1 MCGIVGFVSRSTPAV
16 GPLVNGLRRLEYRG
30 YDSAGVAL
38 EGPAGIKVYKQTG
51 KVAELDKLL
60 KSALKSEAESGEYAV
75 GIAHTRW
82 ATHGLPTRANAH
94 PHVADDGRL
103 ALVHNGIIENYAA
116 LRAGLEKRAI
126 KFVSQTD
133 TEVLAHLIAAFDKG
147 DFLAAVSQAL
157 KQVEGTYG
165 IASISARHPGEMI
178 VARKGSPLVI
188 GLGEGETVVASDV
201 SAIVART
208 RQVVYLKDGDIAR
221 ITPEGVQI
229 YSLDNAPVSR
239 DVQQVDWDLGAIEKG
254 GFEHFMLKEIHEQ
267 PDALRNTIRGR
278 IDRQGATAILAGLN
292 LSPRDLAAIRRLV
305 VIGCGTSLHAG
316 MVGKYLFE
324 SLADLPTSPEQAA
337 EFRYSN
343 PIVGPDDWAVALSQS
358 GETAD
363 TLAAVRE
370 SIRKGALVSGLCN
383 VVGSTIAR
391 EAGRG
396 VYLHAGPEISVA
408 STKAFTAQVTAMLL
422 MALKMGRTRRLSHEE
437 GVRIA
442 SEIERIPDLVADVI
456 REEDEIARIA
466 AKYAHA
472 DDMFFIGRGI
482 LYPAALEG
490 ALKIKE
496 IAYVHAEGY
505 QAAELK
511 HGPIALLSAQTP
523 VVALLADIPGKE
535 KTVGNVQECRAR
547 QAPVV
552 GVATKGDDDAA
563 AQVDDVIFV
572 PRTIPEI
579 SPIVS
584 VVALQLFAYHV
595 ARLRGCEIDQPRNL
609 AKSVTVE

>member
-1 MCGIVGFVSRSTPAV
+1 MCGIVGFTSKNKPAV

-38 EGPAGIKVYKQTG
+38 ESADGIKVYKQRG

-60 KSALKSEAESGEYAV
+60 SHALPESERAKYTM

-94 PHVADDGRL
+94 PHVSDEGRL

-116 LRAGLEKRAI
+116 LRSGLEKRGV
-126 KFVSQTD
+126 KFLSETD
-133 TEVLAHLIAAFDKG
+133 TEVLAHLVAVFDKG
-147 DFLAAVSQAL
+147 DFLAAASEAL
-157 KQVEGTYG
+157 KRVEGTYG
-165 IASISARHPGEMI
+165 IAAISARHPGEMI

-188 GLGEGETVVASDV
+188 GVGEEDIVVASDV
-201 SAIVART
+201 SAIVAYT
-208 RQVVYLKDGDIAR
+208 RQVIYLKDGDIAR
-221 ITPEGVQI
+221 ITPDGVDI
-229 YSLDNAPVSR
+229 HSLDNTPVTR
-239 DVQQVDWDLGAIEKG
+239 EVQEVDWDIGAIEKG
-254 GFEHFMLKEIHEQ
+254 GYEHFMLKEIFEQ
-267 PDALRNTIRGR
+267 PAALGNTIRGR
-278 IDRQGATAILAGLN
+278 LDPAGGTAFLSGLSM
-292 LSPRDLAAIRRLV
+292 SPRDLAAVRRV
-305 VIGCGTSLHAG
+305 VIIGCGTSLHAG

-324 SLADLPTSPEQAA
+324 KLADIPTDPEQAA

-343 PIVGPDDWAVALSQS
+343 PIVGPNDWVIALSQS

-408 STKAFTAQVTAMLL
+408 STKAFTAQVTALL
-422 MALKMGRTRRLSHEE
+422 MTALKLGRTRRLSFED
-437 GVRIA
+437 GDRLVK
-442 SEIERIPDLVADVI
+442 EIERIPELVA
-456 REEDEIARIA
+456 EILKENDAIA
-466 AKYAHA
+466 KMAEKYAKA
-472 DDMFFIGRGI
+472 DGMFFIGRGI

-496 IAYVHAEGY
+496 VAYVHAEGY

-511 HGPIALLSAQTP
+511 HGPIALLSEKTP

-535 KTVGNVQECRAR
+535 KTVGNIQECRAR
-547 QAPVV
+547 NAPVIGIV
-552 GVATKGDDDAA
+552 TKGDESAA
-563 AQVDDVIFV
+563 AAVTDSIS
-572 PRTIPEI
+572 IPPTSAEVA
-579 SPIVS
+579 PIAS

>member
-1 MCGIVGFVSRSTPAV
+1 MCGIVGFTSRSTPAV
-16 GPLVNGLRRLEYRG
+16 GPLVSGLHRLEYRG

-38 EGPAGIKVYKQTG
+38 EASDGIKVYKKTG
-51 KVAELDKLL
+51 KVSELDALL
-60 KSALKSEAESGEYAV
+60 KETLPESERSRFTI

-82 ATHGLPTRANAH
+82 ATHGLPTCENAH
-94 PHVADDGRL
+94 PHVADDGNL
-103 ALVHNGIIENYAA
+103 ALVHHGIIENYAS
-116 LRAGLEKRAI
+116 LRAGLERHGIVFK
-126 KFVSQTD
+126 SQTD
-133 TEVLAHLIAAFDKG
+133 TEVLAHLIATFDKG
-147 DFLAAVSQAL
+147 DLLSAASQAL
-157 KQVEGTYG
+157 KLVEGTYG
-165 IASISARHPGEMI
+165 IAVISAKHPGEMI

-188 GLGEGETVVASDV
+188 GVGENDIVVASDV
-201 SAIVART
+201 SAIVAYT
-208 RQVVYLKDGDIAR
+208 RQVIYLKDGDIAR
-221 ITPEGVQI
+221 ITPGDVNV

-239 DVQQVDWDLGAIEKG
+239 EVQEVDWDIGAIEKG
-254 GFEHFMLKEIHEQ
+254 GYEHFMLKEIFEQ

-278 IDRQGATAILAGLN
+278 LDVSAGTAILSGLN
-292 LSPRDLAAIRRLV
+292 LSPRELAAVRRLV
-305 VIGCGTSLHAG
+305 IIGCGTSLHAG

-324 SLADLPTSPEQAA
+324 NLADLPTSPEQAA

-343 PIVGPDDWAVALSQS
+343 PIVGPDDWVIALSQS

-408 STKAFTAQVTAMLL
+408 STKAFTAQVTALL
-422 MALKMGRTRRLSHEE
+422 MTALKMGRTRRLSREE
-437 GVRIA
+437 GDRLVA
-442 SEIERIPDLVADVI
+442 EIGRIPELVSAVLNQNDAI
-456 REEDEIARIA
+456 SKIAE
-466 AKYAHA
+466 KYAKA
-472 DDMFFIGRGI
+472 SDMFFIGRGI

-496 IAYVHAEGY
+496 VAYVHAEGY

-511 HGPIALLSAQTP
+511 HGPIALLSQETP

-535 KTVGNVQECRAR
+535 KTLGNVQECRAR
-547 QAPVV
+547 KAPVV
-552 GVATKGDDDAA
+552 GIVTEGDDAA
-563 AQVDDVIFV
+563 KSMVNDAIAV
-572 PRTIPEI
+572 PRTSLEVA
-579 SPIVS
+579 PILT

-595 ARLRGCEIDQPRNL
+595 ARIRGCEIDQPRNL

>member
-1 MCGIVGFVSRSTPAV
+1 MCGIVGFTSRNKSAV

-38 EGPAGIKVYKQTG
+38 ESAEGIKIYKQTG
-51 KVAELDKLL
+51 KVAKLDNLL
-60 KSALKSEAESGEYAV
+60 SRALPEGERGKYTI

-82 ATHGLPTRANAH
+82 ATHGLPTVANAH
-94 PHVADDGRL
+94 PHVADGGSL

-116 LRAGLEKRAI
+116 LRAGLEKRGV
-126 KFVSQTD
+126 KFLSQTD
-133 TEVLAHLIAAFDKG
+133 TEVVAHLVAAFDKG
-147 DFLAAVSQAL
+147 DFLAAAAEAL
-157 KQVEGTYG
+157 KRVEGTYG
-165 IASISARHPGEMI
+165 IAAISARHPGEMV

-188 GLGEGETVVASDV
+188 GVGEDDIVVASDV
-201 SAIVART
+201 SAIVAYT
-208 RQVVYLKDGDIAR
+208 RQVIYLKDGDIAR
-221 ITPEGVQI
+221 ITPKGVDI
-229 YSLDNAPVSR
+229 HTLDNSPVTR
-239 DVQQVDWDLGAIEKG
+239 EVQEVDWDIGAIEKG
-254 GFEHFMLKEIHEQ
+254 GYEHFMLKEIFEQ
-267 PDALRNTIRGR
+267 PDALANTIRGR
-278 IDRQGATAILAGLN
+278 LDPAGGTAFLSGLS
-292 LSPRDLAAIRRLV
+292 LSPRELAAVRRV
-305 VIGCGTSLHAG
+305 VIVGCGTSLHAG

-324 SLADLPTSPEQAA
+324 KLADIPTAPEQAA

-343 PIVGPDDWAVALSQS
+343 PIVGPDDWVIALSQS

-408 STKAFTAQVTAMLL
+408 STKAFTAQVTALL
-422 MALKMGRTRRLSHEE
+422 MTALKLGRTRRLSFEDGDRLVKE
-437 GVRIA
+437 ISRLPELVGKVLKGNDAIA
-442 SEIERIPDLVADVI
+442 KVA
-456 REEDEIARIA
+456 E
-466 AKYAHA
+466 KYAKA
-472 DDMFFIGRGI
+472 DDMFFIGRGM
-482 LYPAALEG
+482 LHPVALEG

-496 IAYVHAEGY
+496 VAYVHAEGY

-511 HGPIALLSAQTP
+511 HGPIALLSEKTP

-535 KTVGNVQECRAR
+535 KTLGNVQECRAR
-547 QAPVV
+547 LAPVI
-552 GVATKGDDDAA
+552 GVVTEGDEAA
-563 AQVDDVIFV
+563 AAAVSDALA
-572 PRTIPEI
+572 IPKTCAEL
-579 SPIVS
+579 SPIVT
-584 VVALQLFAYHV
+584 VAVRQLFAYHV